1 MSYEEQR
8 WNTILPQYLLD
19 TDKGRIKRGLA
30 QFIDPIERGKEK
42 VYENFYLEESKNYF
56 MQGDLL
62 HSIKTIEWDFKKEDY
77 YSAYTPA
84 MLVSNSCDVSFENKR
99 LLDKEALF
107 APVIK
112 LDEYFDELKGAG
124 KSGDQIQTIHSK
136 LKQQEYTNLFYLP
149 ADPIKGL
156 EYIVFLDKICWFPVT
171 EVHKKFDKIGEERF
185 LSLSDWA
192 FYLFVTKIALHFCR
206 VPEEKER

>member
-1 MSYEEQR
+1 MPYEEQQ
-8 WNTILPQYLLD
+8 WNTILPKYLLD
-19 TDKGRIKRGLA
+19 AEKGRIKRGLA
-30 QFIDPIERGKEK
+30 QFIDPAERGKEK
-42 VYENFYLEESKNYF
+42 VYENFYLVEQKNYF

-62 HSIKTIEWDFKKEDY
+62 HSIKTIEWDFEKEDF
-77 YSAYTPA
+77 YSAFTPA

-99 LLDKEALF
+99 LLDKEAMF

-112 LDEYFDELKGAG
+112 LNEYFNELKGAG
-124 KSGDQIQTIHSK
+124 KSDDQIKSIHSK

-149 ADPIKGL
+149 ADPVNGF
-156 EYIVFLDKICWFPVT
+156 EYIVFLDKIFWLPIT
-171 EVHKKFDKIGEERF
+171 EFHKKFDEIDKERF

-192 FYLFVTKIALHFCR
+192 FYLFVTKLALHFCR